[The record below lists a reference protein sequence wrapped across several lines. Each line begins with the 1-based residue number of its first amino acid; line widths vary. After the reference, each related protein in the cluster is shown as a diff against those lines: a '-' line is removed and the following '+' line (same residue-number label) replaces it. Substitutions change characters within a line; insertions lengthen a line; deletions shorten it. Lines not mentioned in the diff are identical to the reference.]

1 LNESRFRVLRVF
13 RGVQSGPGVLT
24 GAALLLVFL
33 GLAVSIDYPRT
44 ALGFKGDEATYYM
57 LAHSIARDGDFTYQR
72 HDLTRVWEDFPS
84 GPEGVFLKKG
94 RDVQGMRFI
103 PRPPFFQLVTEPDP
117 AERRLYYA
125 KSFAYPL
132 FAAPFVAVFG
142 TNGFLVF
149 HAVLL
154 ALCFAAGY
162 TFLSIRGTPRGLA
175 AAFTVIFLF
184 VSAVPIYYVSVAP
197 EFFNF
202 AVVLLAYFL
211 WTYRRTVDPG
221 ATELPGAMRLRRLL
235 MSPAADLVAAVLL
248 GIVTFSK
255 PTNIF
260 LILPLLAVTLLRRE
274 WRTFLVAG
282 ALFAATTAAF
292 FAWNAAITGEF
303 NYQGGDRKSFY
314 SSTSFPFAN
323 SWETF
328 ENRGAQAAT
337 DAVPVDVLVHSNTF
351 QVFAWNAM
359 YFVFGRYSGL
369 LPYAFPALVAVVL
382 FLLRGRE
389 RLPWQ
394 WLVLGGVVAGAVAL
408 VLYMPYTYSGGGGP
422 IGNRYYLPYYAA
434 FLFLLPPI
442 RSVRPLL
449 VALGVGALFTAKLI
463 VNPFY
468 AAFNPA
474 EPAKA
479 GPLRMLPIELTL
491 LNDLPVSG
499 DRDRARQQLAGDPP
513 MMGYF
518 ADEGA
523 YPPEGEFFW
532 VRGGRRA
539 DVILRAPAP
548 ASEGGAATPLRIAK
562 LSVQISNGAV
572 PNRIRVSDGLGW
584 QTVDLAPREDR
595 VLEVTPRGGVPFKP
609 SIYPTNYVYSVSIST
624 SAGSSP
630 FLDAPGESSDSRFLG
645 AMVRLVPHYE
655 GR

>member
-1 LNESRFRVLRVF
+1 MFRVIGGRIF
-13 RGVQSGPGVLT
+13 HGVQSGPGVLT

-33 GLAVSIDYPRT
+33 GLGVSIDYPRT

-57 LAHSIARDGDFTYQR
+57 LAHSIARDRDFTYQR
-72 HDLTRVWEDFPS
+72 NDLTRVWADFPS

-94 RDVQGMRFI
+94 RDVQGLQFL

-117 AERRLYYA
+117 ARGRLFYA

-154 ALCFAAGY
+154 TLCFAAAY

-175 AAFTVIFLF
+175 AAFAVVFLF

-211 WTYRRTVDPG
+211 WTYKRTVAEPAG
-221 ATELPGAMRLRRLL
+221 ELPGAPLLRRLL
-235 MSPAADLVAAVLL
+235 MSPASDLLAAVLL
-248 GIVTFSK
+248 GVVTFSK

-260 LILPLLAVTLLRRE
+260 LVLPLLAVLLLRRE

-282 ALFAATTAAF
+282 LLFAATTAGF

-323 SWETF
+323 TWETF
-328 ENRGAQAAT
+328 DNRGAGAAT
-337 DAVPVDVLVHSNTF
+337 DAVPVDVLVHSNTSR
-351 QVFAWNAM
+351 VFAWNAM

-369 LPYAFPALVAVVL
+369 LPYAFPGLVALGL
-382 FLLRGRE
+382 FLLHRRE
-389 RLPWQ
+389 RLAWQ
-394 WLVLGGVVAGAVAL
+394 WLVLGGAVAGAVAL

-449 VALGVGALFTAKLI
+449 IALGVGALFTAKLF
-463 VNPFY
+463 VNPFH
-468 AAFNPA
+468 AAFHPA
-474 EPAKA
+474 EPAKV

-499 DRDRARQQLAGDPP
+499 DRDRARKPLAGEPP
-513 MMGYF
+513 IDAYF
-518 ADEGA
+518 PDDGS
-523 YPPEGEFFW
+523 YPPEGESFW

-539 DVILRAPAP
+539 DVILRARAP
-548 ASEGGAATPLRIAK
+548 EIEGRGAVPLRVHR
-562 LSVQISNGAV
+562 LTVQISNGGA

-624 SAGSSP
+624 TAGSSP

-645 AMVRLVPHYE
+645 AMVRLVPHYQ